1 MEILDLFEEGKVY
14 EVLLITK
21 SNLTPIGVVRKG
33 DHLYFKLFG
42 GKSFQEI
49 KEHSFGVIHI
59 TQDVELLVKAAL
71 NVPVEL
77 EFEDARKIP
86 LKKIKN
92 LSWIEGRIEFEES
105 EIEDE
110 LGKSKVL
117 KCKFIPLYGGIIP
130 SIAKP
135 VSRADYILLEMAINL
150 TRLFVASERNRAE
163 VAQEIYSKILHGYR
177 KYRRLGGKS
186 EIAEKIMESA
196 LIFR

>member
-1 MEILDLFEEGKVY
+1 MKALELFEEGKVY

-21 SNLTPIGVVRKG
+21 SNLTPVGVVRKG
-33 DHLYFKLFG
+33 NYFYFKLFE
-42 GKSFQEI
+42 GKSFYDI
-49 KEHSFGVIHI
+49 KGQPFGVMHI

-71 NVPVEL
+71 NIPVEL

-92 LSWIEGRIEFEES
+92 LSWIEGRVEFEES

-117 KCKFIPLYGGIIP
+117 KCKFIPLYGEIIP

-135 VSRADYILLEMAINL
+135 ISRADYILLEMAINL
-150 TRLFVASERNRAE
+150 TRLLVASKRNRAE
-163 VAQEIYSKILHGYR
+163 QEIYSKILHGYR

-186 EIAEKIMESA
+186 ELAERIMELAS
-196 LIFR
+196 IFR